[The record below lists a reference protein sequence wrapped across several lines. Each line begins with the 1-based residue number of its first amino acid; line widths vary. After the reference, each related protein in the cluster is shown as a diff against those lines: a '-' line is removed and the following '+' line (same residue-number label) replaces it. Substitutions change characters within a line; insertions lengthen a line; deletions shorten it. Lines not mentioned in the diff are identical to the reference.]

1 MLDYLILFYNYFKLF
16 LGISLFS
23 YIYKICFDSC
33 NEKVTIKTKHN
44 KTKHTIKSRIGLSI
58 IYLFLIVL
66 LYYTLTIR
74 VVLTIFCS
82 LALGIIFALDKFD
95 RQVLE
100 IFNCYDK
107 VKFVRYIW
115 KVFYSV
121 ISICFVFF
129 TPVHNSIS
137 ESVNQIYNDVSNK
150 TKSKFNEHMFGDVMG
165 KGLELGSGIKR
176 ALDEMSS
183 QSKRTEVKTPV
194 IRDEKSSTSN
204 MSDYIVQDK
213 SKTKNKSSN
222 SSNEMLIGGN
232 QKVILEET
240 ETDIKKE
247 ESSYTEQSDQAE
259 QSEQVEQTTAL
270 SMEKITHDKTVES
283 ESSVEDMTIENSNIE
298 PQQESE
304 KIFEIL
310 KKMNEVFSQ
319 EANDQSDLPSSV
331 EPSTEMDNS
340 STVESVLA

>member
-33 NEKVTIKTKHN
+33 NEKVSIKTKHN

-74 VVLTIFCS
+74 VVLTLFCS
-82 LALGIIFALDKFD
+82 IALGIIFALDKFD

-100 IFNCYDK
+100 VFNCYDK
-107 VKFVRYIW
+107 VRIVRYGW
-115 KVFYSV
+115 KVIYSV

-129 TPVHNSIS
+129 TPIHNSIS
-137 ESVNQIYNDVSNK
+137 ELVNQIYNDVSTK

-183 QSKRTEVKTPV
+183 QSKKNEVKTPV
-194 IRDEKSSTSN
+194 IRDEKSTTSN

-213 SKTKNKSSN
+213 TKLLASS
-222 SSNEMLIGGN
+222 SEVLIGGN
-232 QKVILEET
+232 QKVIIEET

-247 ESSYTEQSDQAE
+247 ESSNTEH
-259 QSEQVEQTTAL
+259 
-270 SMEKITHDKTVES
+270 EKSSKLNSNE
-283 ESSVEDMTIENSNIE
+283 ESSTFSIDNLTLIQNKKEDDSLVEDMKIENTNIE

-319 EANDQSDLPSSV
+319 ETNIQSELASTIES
-331 EPSTEMDNS
+331 STELDIS
-340 STVESVLA
+340 STVERIST